1 MKKMQWVLL
10 LSALLVLGACGNQS
24 KNEDVPEEEV
34 GFSLTGNSIE
44 EAENI
49 PENDKEAILNAFDTY
64 ITLFNEKN
72 WDAYMEM
79 ISDESDSFNKEEEK
93 AYIDTFFT
101 EYDLVREPSNVT
113 IVKYSEGE
121 AQVFSTL
128 HHKLKQL
135 SSGLEKEEE
144 ARQVTVFTK
153 ENNEWKVKSVH
164 SIGENPM
171 QK

>member
-1 MKKMQWVLL
+1 MKKIQWVLL

-49 PENDKEAILNAFDTY
+49 PENDREAILNAFDTY

-93 AYIDTFFT
+93 TYIDTFFT

-113 IVKYSEGE
+113 IVKYNEGE